1 MHIYAYMQPKD
12 NMRKKSN
19 FRPKLRKHCIL
30 WQKMSNGCSTKKAK
44 GEMKRDGLL
53 EIENLFRSFRAIY
66 KYNIDQGEEDGGA
79 FQVGQLF
86 LRRQEIPGS
95 KVERYVLPT
104 SLHYSLLT
112 LVSIQRVTKC
122 FYGWRQKRVSG

>member
-1 MHIYAYMQPKD
+1 MQPKA
-12 NMRKKSN
+12 NMTKNQISAQNYRNIAFFGKN
-19 FRPKLRKHCIL
+19 VEWMQLR
-30 WQKMSNGCSTKKAK
+30 KAK
-44 GEMKRDGLL
+44 GEMERDGLL

-104 SLHYSLLT
+104 CLHYSLLT
-112 LVSIQRVTKC
+112 SVSIQRVTKC

>member
-1 MHIYAYMQPKD
+1 MQPKA
-12 NMRKKSN
+12 NM
-19 FRPKLRKHCIL
+19 
-30 WQKMSNGCSTKKAK
+30 TKNQISAQNYRNIAFFGKNVEWMQHRKAK
-44 GEMKRDGLL
+44 GEMERDGLL

-104 SLHYSLLT
+104 CLHYSLLT
-112 LVSIQRVTKC
+112 LFSIQRVTKC
-122 FYGWRQKRVSG
+122 FYGWLQKNGLGLM